1 MRFVRSRLP
10 DEKIP
15 FLLLHLLLPVLF
27 ILFCAGCDSG
37 GGGGGPGPESG
48 YTLSG
53 TVTAASNSAA
63 DSDVN
68 DPDAPY
74 TPNNEIDQAQR
85 LYPPVTV
92 GGYVNEPG
100 TGPEG
105 RSFLDGDTG
114 DCFVADLEG
123 DEWIVLNIAELTADL
138 DLFLID
144 ATSEAIIDLTF
155 GSQARTEALAVS
167 DAGRYWI
174 WVVAQTGASNY
185 TLTIGPSQGGRQL
198 SALRLSRNFVPGEA
212 IIDFKESQNTR
223 LNTAATAAAAEP
235 GLEKLAG
242 GPGRAGLY
250 RVSRA
255 KSADFRAQSRSSPD
269 FPDLLPE
276 AAAMDET
283 TRAKLETLYAI
294 KNLQSRTDV
303 ASAEPNDIVQALKI
317 PDDTYYNFQWHYPLI
332 NLPQA
337 WAVTDV
343 ARDTGDVT
351 VAVLDTGVLMAH
363 PDLSGN
369 LGSNG
374 YDFISDPARA
384 LDGDGID
391 PDPDDPGDQSQGGST
406 FHGTHVAGTIAAV
419 TNNGKG
425 TAGVSW
431 NSRIL
436 PVRVLGKNSSGTS
449 YDILQGVRYAAGL
462 ENDSGTTLNPP
473 ADIINLS
480 LGGSFFSE
488 AAQNVYTQARD
499 NGVILISAA
508 GNNGNDTPSYPAAYD
523 DVVSTSAV
531 NINAAIA
538 PYSNSGSSIDVAAPG
553 GDFTTNDLN
562 SDGYADGILST
573 CGDDSSGSVE
583 PIYSILQ
590 GTSMASAHFAGVAAL
605 MEANQADLTPDELDQ
620 WIRSGQITRDLGTA
634 GRDDFYGYG
643 LIDAEGAAIAASGD
657 EAAPTVLTVSPN
669 TLNLGTSLNS
679 ATLTAAK
686 LGSDPL
692 TVTRVSITGTAT
704 WLNVSA
710 SDTDSSGLGSYTVSV
725 ERGSLSQGRYT
736 AAIAFESSENTV
748 TVPVH
753 IRIYRNGGI
762 VPNAGLQY
770 ILLIDTETDET
781 VDQAA
786 VTAQN
791 GSYAYQFPHVAEGS
805 YRIYSGS
812 DMNNDGIVGDAG
824 ESFGAYMSTD
834 QPALLEIDG
843 DRAGLDFV
851 TEFNVAIPAG
861 ETARS
866 GLTRSG
872 LKRLNQTDS
881 GLKQLEEEGR

>member
-1 MRFVRSRLP
+1 MRCVRTLRP
-10 DEKIP
+10 AEKTP
-15 FLLLHLLLPVLF
+15 AFFLHLLLTLLLGLNF
-27 ILFCAGCDSG
+27 AACDSG
-37 GGGGGPGPESG
+37 GGGGDGPAPESG

-53 TVTAASNSAA
+53 TVSAASNSAA

-68 DPDAPY
+68 DPDAPL

-92 GGYVNEPG
+92 GGYVNMPG

-105 RSFLDGDTG
+105 RSFLNGDTG

-123 DEWIVLNIAELTADL
+123 DEWIVLNIAEWTADL

-144 ATSEAIIDLTF
+144 ATSETIIDLTF

-167 DAGRYWI
+167 DAGRYRI
-174 WVVAQTGASNY
+174 WVVAEKGASNY
-185 TLTIGPSQGGRQL
+185 TLTIGPSQGGRQP

-212 IIDFKESQNTR
+212 IIDFKESQNTP
-223 LNTAATAAAAEP
+223 LNTGATAAAAEQ

-250 RVSRA
+250 RVSQA
-255 KSADFRAQSRSSPD
+255 TNADFRAQSQSAPD

-276 AAAMDET
+276 AATLNET

-303 ASAEPNDIVQALKI
+303 AAAEPNDIVQALKT

-343 ARDTGDVT
+343 AQGTGDVT

-363 PDLSGN
+363 PDLSEN
-369 LGSNG
+369 LSSNG

-431 NSRIL
+431 KSQIL
-436 PVRVLGKNSSGTS
+436 PIRVLGKNSSGTS

-480 LGGSFFSE
+480 LGGSFFSQT
-488 AAQNVYTQARD
+488 AQNVYTQARD

-508 GNNGNDTPSYPAAYD
+508 GNTGDDAPSYPAAYD
-523 DVVSTSAV
+523 GVVSTSAV

-573 CGDDSSGSVE
+573 CGDDSGGSVE

-620 WIRSGQITRDLGTA
+620 WIQSGQITRDLGTA
-634 GRDDFYGYG
+634 GRDDFYGFG
-643 LIDAEGAAIAASGD
+643 LIDAEGAAIAAGAD

-669 TLNLGTSLNS
+669 TLNLGTSLTI

-692 TVTRVSITGTAT
+692 AVTGVSITGTAT

-725 ERGSLSQGRYT
+725 ERGSLSQGRYK

-762 VPNAGLQY
+762 IPNAGLQY

-781 VDQAA
+781 VDQMA
-786 VTAQN
+786 VSAQN
-791 GSYAYQFPHVAEGS
+791 GGYAYQFTHVAEGN

-824 ESFGAYMSTD
+824 ESFGAYLSTD

-851 TEFNVAIPAG
+851 TEF
-861 ETARS
+861 
-866 GLTRSG
+866 GLTLSRSSTWPS
-872 LKRLNQTDS
+872 LPEKPRAPA
-881 GLKQLEEEGR
+881 